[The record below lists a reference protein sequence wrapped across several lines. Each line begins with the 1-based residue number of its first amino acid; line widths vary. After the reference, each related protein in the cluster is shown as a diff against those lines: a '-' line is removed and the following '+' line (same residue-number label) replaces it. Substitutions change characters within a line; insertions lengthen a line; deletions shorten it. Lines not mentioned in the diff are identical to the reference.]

1 MFVNIVITRSR
12 IMKPQLITVV
22 GITGAG
28 KSVVGKLIAKNRGFT
43 FVDKDTV
50 ATELTE
56 VILENLSPLKDKH
69 ERESSFYLEVVRPL
83 AYESMLHIAL
93 ENIELGNSVVVA
105 AAFDEEIKNADFL
118 EENEYM
124 EAIRKL
130 ANIKV
135 VHVHVDHSTLLKRL
149 IARNEQRDSWKLA
162 NWDSYVKEVGSAKV
176 QWNSALYKLLTFDN
190 SDALPILYEIK
201 TNNLLHEL

>member
-1 MFVNIVITRSR
+1 
-12 IMKPQLITVV
+12 MKPQLVIVV

-28 KSVVGKLIAKNRGFT
+28 KSVVGKLIAKNKGFT
-43 FVDKDTV
+43 FVDKETV
-50 ATELTE
+50 ATALTE

-69 ERESSFYLEVVRPL
+69 ERESSYYLEVVRPL

-105 AAFDEEIKNADFL
+105 AAFEEEMKTPDFL
-118 EENEYM
+118 EENGYM

-130 ANIKV
+130 ADIKV
-135 VHVHVDHSTLLKRL
+135 VHVHVDHPTLLKRL

-162 NWDSYVKEVGSAKV
+162 NWDAYVKEVGNAKIH
-176 QWNSALYKLLTFDN
+176 WNSSLYTLLTFDN
-190 SDALPILYEIK
+190 SDALPILQEIK
-201 TNNLLHEL
+201 TNNLLSKL

>member
-1 MFVNIVITRSR
+1 
-12 IMKPQLITVV
+12 MKPQLIIVL

-28 KSVVGKLIAKNRGFT
+28 KSVVGKLIAKNKGFT
-43 FVDKDTV
+43 YIDKDTV
-50 ATELTE
+50 STELTE
-56 VILENLSPLKDKH
+56 LILENLSPLKDKH
-69 ERESSFYLEVVRPL
+69 DRESSYYTNVVRPL

-93 ENIELGNSVVVA
+93 ENIEIGNSVVIA
-105 AAFDEEIKNADFL
+105 AEFGVEIKNADFL

-124 EAIRKL
+124 EEIRKL
-130 ANIKV
+130 ADIKV

-162 NWDSYVKEVGSAKV
+162 NWDSYVKEVGSAKI

-201 TNNLLHEL
+201 TNNLLNEL

>member
-1 MFVNIVITRSR
+1 
-12 IMKPQLITVV
+12 MKPQLIIVL

-28 KSVVGKLIAKNRGFT
+28 KSVIGKLISKNRGFT

-69 ERESSFYLEVVRPL
+69 ERESSFYIEVVRPL

-105 AAFDEEIKNADFL
+105 AAFDEEIKNTDFL

-162 NWDSYVKEVGSAKV
+162 NWDAYVKEVGNTKIK
-176 QWNSALYKLLTFDN
+176 WNSALYTLLSFDN
-190 SDALPILYEIK
+190 SDALPILYDLK
-201 TNNLLHEL
+201 MNNLLNEL

>member
-1 MFVNIVITRSR
+1 
-12 IMKPQLITVV
+12 MKPQLIIVL

-28 KSVVGKLIAKNRGFT
+28 KSAVGKLIAKNKGYAFI
-43 FVDKDTV
+43 DKDTV
-50 ATELTE
+50 TTSLTEL
-56 VILENLSPLKDKH
+56 ILESLSPMKDKH
-69 ERESSFYLEVVRPL
+69 DRESTYYIEVVRPL

-93 ENIELGNSVVVA
+93 ENIELGNSVIVA
-105 AAFDEEIKNADFL
+105 GAFEEEMKNPDFL

-130 ANIKV
+130 ADIKV

-162 NWDSYVKEVGSAKV
+162 NWDAYVKEVGNAKI
-176 QWNSALYKLLTFDN
+176 QWNSSLYTLLTFDN

-201 TNNLLHEL
+201 TNNLLGEL

>member
-1 MFVNIVITRSR
+1 MR
-12 IMKPQLITVV
+12 PQLIIVV

-28 KSVVGKLIAKNRGFT
+28 KSVIGKRIAKNKGFT
-43 FVDKDTV
+43 FIDKDTV
-50 ATELTE
+50 STELTE

-69 ERESSFYLEVVRPL
+69 ERESSYYLEVVRPL
-83 AYESMLHIAL
+83 TYESMLHIAL

-130 ANIKV
+130 ADIKV
-135 VHVHVDHSTLLKRL
+135 VHVHVDHPTLLKRL
-149 IARNEQRDSWKLA
+149 IARNEERDRCKLD
-162 NWDSYVKEVGSAKV
+162 NWDAYVKEVGNAKIK
-176 QWNSALYKLLTFDN
+176 WNTSLYTLLSFDN
-190 SDALPILYEIK
+190 SDALPILYDIK
-201 TNNLLHEL
+201 VNNLLKEL

>member
-1 MFVNIVITRSR
+1 
-12 IMKPQLITVV
+12 MKPQLIIVM

-28 KSVVGKLIAKNRGFT
+28 KSVIGKRIAKNKGFVY
-43 FVDKDTV
+43 VDKDTV
-50 ATELTE
+50 TTALTE

-69 ERESSFYLEVVRPL
+69 ERESSYYLEVVRPL
-83 AYESMLHIAL
+83 AYESVLHIAL

-130 ANIKV
+130 ADIKV
-135 VHVHVDHSTLLKRL
+135 VHVHVDHPTLLKRL
-149 IARNEQRDSWKLA
+149 IARNEERDRWKLA
-162 NWDSYVKEVGSAKV
+162 NWDTYLKEVSNVKIR
-176 QWNSALYKLLTFDN
+176 WNTALYTLLSFDN
-190 SDALPILYEIK
+190 SDALPILYDLK
-201 TNNLLHEL
+201 VNNLLNEL

>member
-1 MFVNIVITRSR
+1 
-12 IMKPQLITVV
+12 MKPQLIIIV

-28 KSVVGKLIAKNRGFT
+28 KSVIGKLIAKNRWFT

-69 ERESSFYLEVVRPL
+69 ERESSYYLEVVRPL

-130 ANIKV
+130 ADIKV

-190 SDALPILYEIK
+190 SDALPILYELK
-201 TNNLLHEL
+201 VKNLLNEI

>member
-1 MFVNIVITRSR
+1 
-12 IMKPQLITVV
+12 MKPQLIIVV

-28 KSVVGKLIAKNRGFT
+28 KSVIGKLIAKNRGFT

-162 NWDSYVKEVGSAKV
+162 NWDAYVKEVGNTKIK
-176 QWNSALYKLLTFDN
+176 WNSALYKLLSFDN
-190 SDALPILYEIK
+190 SDALPILYDLK
-201 TNNLLHEL
+201 VNNLLNEL

>member
-1 MFVNIVITRSR
+1 
-12 IMKPQLITVV
+12 MKPQLIIVV

-28 KSVVGKLIAKNRGFT
+28 KSVIGKLIVKNRGFT

-190 SDALPILYEIK
+190 SDALPILYELK
-201 TNNLLHEL
+201 VKNLLNEI

>member
-1 MFVNIVITRSR
+1 
-12 IMKPQLITVV
+12 MKPQLIIVV

-28 KSVVGKLIAKNRGFT
+28 KSVIGKLIAKNRGFT

-69 ERESSFYLEVVRPL
+69 ERESSFYLEAVCPL

-118 EENEYM
+118 EENKYM
-124 EAIRKL
+124 KAIRKL

-162 NWDSYVKEVGSAKV
+162 NWDAYVKEVGNTKIK
-176 QWNSALYKLLTFDN
+176 WNSALYKLLSFDN
-190 SDALPILYEIK
+190 SDALPILYDLK
-201 TNNLLHEL
+201 VNNLLNEL

>member
-1 MFVNIVITRSR
+1 
-12 IMKPQLITVV
+12 MKPQLIIVL

-28 KSVVGKLIAKNRGFT
+28 KSAVGKLIAKNKGYAFI
-43 FVDKDTV
+43 DKDTV
-50 ATELTE
+50 TTSLTEL
-56 VILENLSPLKDKH
+56 ILESLSPMKDKH
-69 ERESSFYLEVVRPL
+69 DRESTYYIEVVRPL

-93 ENIELGNSVVVA
+93 ENIELGNSVIVA
-105 AAFDEEIKNADFL
+105 GAFEEEMKNPDFL

-130 ANIKV
+130 ADIKV

-162 NWDSYVKEVGSAKV
+162 NWDVYVKEVGNAKI
-176 QWNSALYKLLTFDN
+176 QWNSSLYTLLTFDN

-201 TNNLLHEL
+201 TNNLLGEL

>member
-1 MFVNIVITRSR
+1 
-12 IMKPQLITVV
+12 MKPQLIIVV

-28 KSVVGKLIAKNRGFT
+28 KSVIGKLIAKNRGFT

-190 SDALPILYEIK
+190 SDALPILYELK
-201 TNNLLHEL
+201 VKNLLNEI

>member
-1 MFVNIVITRSR
+1 
-12 IMKPQLITVV
+12 MKPQLIIVL

-28 KSVVGKLIAKNRGFT
+28 KSAVGKLIAQNKGYAFI
-43 FVDKDTV
+43 DKDTV
-50 ATELTE
+50 TTSLTEL
-56 VILENLSPLKDKH
+56 ILESLSPMKDKH
-69 ERESSFYLEVVRPL
+69 DRESTYYTEVVRPL

-93 ENIELGNSVVVA
+93 ENIELGNSVIVA
-105 AAFDEEIKNADFL
+105 GAFEEEMKNPDFL

-162 NWDSYVKEVGSAKV
+162 NWDAYVKEVGNVKV
-176 QWNSALYKLLTFDN
+176 QWYTTLYTLLSFDN
-190 SDALPILYEIK
+190 SDALPILYDLK
-201 TNNLLHEL
+201 VNNLLNEL

>member
-1 MFVNIVITRSR
+1 
-12 IMKPQLITVV
+12 MKPQLIIVV

-28 KSVVGKLIAKNRGFT
+28 KSVIGKLIAKNRGFT
-43 FVDKDTV
+43 FIDKDTV

-162 NWDSYVKEVGSAKV
+162 NWDSYVKEVGNAKV
-176 QWNSALYKLLTFDN
+176 QWNTALYTLFSFDN
-190 SDALPILYEIK
+190 SDALPILYDLK
-201 TNNLLHEL
+201 VNNLLNEL

>member
-1 MFVNIVITRSR
+1 
-12 IMKPQLITVV
+12 MKPQLIIIV

-28 KSVVGKLIAKNRGFT
+28 KSVVGKLIAKNKGFT

-69 ERESSFYLEVVRPL
+69 ERESSYYLEVVRPL

-118 EENEYM
+118 EENKYIE
-124 EAIRKL
+124 EIRKL
-130 ANIKV
+130 ADIKV

-201 TNNLLHEL
+201 TNNLLQEL